1 MAKAPT
7 RPASL
12 RRLPIPAASDVP
24 LDGDLQASY
33 AVLDDGEVQL
43 RRAKYA
49 VEKSVQKV
57 TESAVSAAVTVRI
70 AKTLRRGGRQAA
82 GTE

>member
-1 MAKAPT
+1 
-7 RPASL
+7 
-12 RRLPIPAASDVP
+12 
-24 LDGDLQASY
+24 
-33 AVLDDGEVQL
+33 L

-57 TESAVSAAVTVRI
+57 IESAVPAAVAEKI
-70 AKTLRRGGRQAA
+70 AKILWTGGRQAA